1 MPNQSHFPADTP
13 SPQSP
18 GTENKSDAVCAI
30 LQAIGLPA
38 VRIAAGTANVL
49 NFNELFPSLINT
61 SALPNRRLWFIE
73 GVVRNFGPATRDQ
86 WETAF
91 SNRNPIQ
98 IHVRLNPPEGRPV
111 DSVMRVLTS
120 SGQAPADQSVVCV
133 FIPLTGPY
141 FDHLRQTWMA
151 EGQELERNRIRSALH
166 HEVAQQ
172 FLGAAFGCKLIADKI
187 ANQDENLSEEASNL
201 AELLTH
207 ATEELH
213 KVINPLRGN
222 DK

>member
-1 MPNQSHFPADTP
+1 M
-13 SPQSP
+13 
-18 GTENKSDAVCAI
+18 

-38 VRIAAGTANVL
+38 VRIACDTAKVL
-49 NFNELFPSLINT
+49 NFNELFRSLINT
-61 SALPNRRLWFIE
+61 SVLPNRRLWFVE
-73 GVVRNFGPATRDQ
+73 GVVRNFSPAARDQ

-98 IHVRLNPPEGRPV
+98 IHVRLNPPDSPPV

-120 SGQAPADQSVVCV
+120 SSPAPADQSVVCV

-166 HEVAQQ
+166 QEVAQQ
-172 FLGAAFGCKLIADKI
+172 FLGAAFGCKLVADKI
-187 ANQDENLSEEASNL
+187 NSLDENLGKEASDL
-201 AELLTH
+201 AELLNR
-207 ATEELH
+207 ATQGLQA
-213 KVINPLRGN
+213 VVSPRSGN
-222 DK
+222 DG

>member
-1 MPNQSHFPADTP
+1 M
-13 SPQSP
+13 
-18 GTENKSDAVCAI
+18 

-38 VRIAAGTANVL
+38 VRIACDTAKVL

-61 SALPNRRLWFIE
+61 SVLPNRRLWFVE
-73 GVVRNFGPATRDQ
+73 GVVRNFSPAARDQ

-98 IHVRLNPPEGRPV
+98 IHVRLNPPDSPPV

-120 SGQAPADQSVVCV
+120 SSPAPADQSVVCV

-166 HEVAQQ
+166 QEVAQQ
-172 FLGAAFGCKLIADKI
+172 FLGAAFGCKLVADKI
-187 ANQDENLSEEASNL
+187 NSLDENLGKEALDL
-201 AELLTH
+201 AELLSQ
-207 ATEELH
+207 ATQALH

-222 DK
+222 DKIADRT

>member
-1 MPNQSHFPADTP
+1 MPNQSHYPADTP
-13 SPQSP
+13 SQSP

-38 VRIAAGTANVL
+38 VRIASGTANVL

-61 SALPNRRLWFIE
+61 SALPNRRLWFVE
-73 GVVRNFGPATRDQ
+73 GVVRHLSPAARDQ

-98 IHVRLNPPEGRPV
+98 IHVRLNPPGSRPV

-120 SGQAPADQSVVCV
+120 SGHAPADQSVVCV

-166 HEVAQQ
+166 HEVAQK

-187 ANQDENLSEEASNL
+187 ANQDENLSAEASNL
-201 AELLTH
+201 AELLTL

-213 KVINPLRGN
+213 KVISPLPGN
-222 DK
+222 D

>member
-1 MPNQSHFPADTP
+1 M
-13 SPQSP
+13 
-18 GTENKSDAVCAI
+18 

-38 VRIAAGTANVL
+38 VRIACDTAKVL
-49 NFNELFPSLINT
+49 NFNELFRSLINT
-61 SALPNRRLWFIE
+61 SVLPNRRLWFVE
-73 GVVRNFGPATRDQ
+73 GVVRNFSPAARDQ

-98 IHVRLNPPEGRPV
+98 IHVRLNPPDSPPV

-120 SGQAPADQSVVCV
+120 SSPAPADQSVVCV

-166 HEVAQQ
+166 QEVAQQ
-172 FLGAAFGCKLIADKI
+172 FLGAAFGCKLVADKI
-187 ANQDENLSEEASNL
+187 NSLDENLGKEASDL
-201 AELLTH
+201 AELLSQ
-207 ATEELH
+207 ATQALH

-222 DK
+222 DKIADRT

>member
-13 SPQSP
+13 SSQSP
-18 GTENKSDAVCAI
+18 GAQNKSDAVCAM

-38 VRIAAGTANVL
+38 VRIASGTANVL
-49 NFNELFPSLINT
+49 DFNELFPSLINT
-61 SALPNRRLWFIE
+61 SALPNRRHWFVE
-73 GVVRNFGPATRDQ
+73 GVVRNFSPAARDQ

-98 IHVRLNPPEGRPV
+98 IHVRLNPPEGPPV
-111 DSVMRVLTS
+111 DSIMRVLTS
-120 SGQAPADQSVVCV
+120 SSPAPADQSVVCV

-166 HEVAQQ
+166 REVAQQ
-172 FLGAAFGCKLIADKI
+172 FLGAAFGFKLVADKI
-187 ANQDENLSEEASNL
+187 SSLDENLGTEASDL
-201 AELLTH
+201 AELLSQ
-207 ATEELH
+207 ATQALH
-213 KVINPLRGN
+213 KVINPPRGN
-222 DK
+222 DQ

>member
-1 MPNQSHFPADTP
+1 M
-13 SPQSP
+13 
-18 GTENKSDAVCAI
+18 

-38 VRIAAGTANVL
+38 VRIACGTAKVL

-61 SALPNRRLWFIE
+61 SALPNRRHWFVE
-73 GVVRNFGPATRDQ
+73 GVVRNFSPAARDQ

-98 IHVRLNPPEGRPV
+98 IHVRLNSPDGPPV

-120 SGQAPADQSVVCV
+120 SSPSDQSIVCV

-141 FDHLRQTWMA
+141 FDRLRQTWMA

-166 HEVAQQ
+166 REVAQQ
-172 FLGAAFGCKLIADKI
+172 FLGAAFGCKLVADKI
-187 ANQDENLSEEASNL
+187 SSLDENLGKEASDL
-201 AELLTH
+201 AELLSQ
-207 ATEELH
+207 ATQALH
-213 KVINPLRGN
+213 RVINPPRGN

>member
-1 MPNQSHFPADTP
+1 MPNQYHYPADTP
-13 SPQSP
+13 SQSP

-38 VRIAAGTANVL
+38 VRIASGTANVL
-49 NFNELFPSLINT
+49 DFNELFPSLINT
-61 SALPNRRLWFIE
+61 SALPNRRLWFVE
-73 GVVRNFGPATRDQ
+73 GVVRHLSPAARDQ

-98 IHVRLNPPEGRPV
+98 IHVRLNPPGSRPV

-120 SGQAPADQSVVCV
+120 SGHAPADQSVVCV

-151 EGQELERNRIRSALH
+151 EEQALERNRIRSALH
-166 HEVAQQ
+166 HEVSQKI
-172 FLGAAFGCKLIADKI
+172 LGAAFGCKLIADKI
-187 ANQDENLSEEASNL
+187 ANQDENLSAEASNL
-201 AELLTH
+201 AELLTQP
-207 ATEELH
+207 TGELH
-213 KVINPLRGN
+213 KVRTPLPGN
-222 DK
+222 D

>member
-1 MPNQSHFPADTP
+1 M
-13 SPQSP
+13 
-18 GTENKSDAVCAI
+18 

-38 VRIAAGTANVL
+38 VRIACDTAKVL

-61 SALPNRRLWFIE
+61 SVLPNRRLWFVE
-73 GVVRNFGPATRDQ
+73 GVVRNFSPAARDQ

-98 IHVRLNPPEGRPV
+98 IHVRLNPPDSPPV

-120 SGQAPADQSVVCV
+120 SSPAPADQSVVCV

-166 HEVAQQ
+166 QEVAQQ
-172 FLGAAFGCKLIADKI
+172 FLGAAFGCKLVADKI
-187 ANQDENLSEEASNL
+187 NSLDENLGKEASDL
-201 AELLTH
+201 AELLSQ
-207 ATEELH
+207 ATQALH

-222 DK
+222 DKIADRT

>member
-1 MPNQSHFPADTP
+1 
-13 SPQSP
+13 
-18 GTENKSDAVCAI
+18 
-30 LQAIGLPA
+30 
-38 VRIAAGTANVL
+38 
-49 NFNELFPSLINT
+49 
-61 SALPNRRLWFIE
+61 
-73 GVVRNFGPATRDQ
+73 
-86 WETAF
+86 
-91 SNRNPIQ
+91 
-98 IHVRLNPPEGRPV
+98 
-111 DSVMRVLTS
+111 
-120 SGQAPADQSVVCV
+120 
-133 FIPLTGPY
+133 
-141 FDHLRQTWMA
+141 
-151 EGQELERNRIRSALH
+151 LERNRIRSALH